1 MDPQNLKI
9 VIILHF
15 QDLNGPHRPSPRI
28 LILGPKYYVCEEIPT
43 WYDISEEQDQQL
55 FIKKKTFPT
64 VLTVFRLNFFSSSD
78 LL

>member
-1 MDPQNLKI
+1 MDNNIGTKI
-9 VIILHF
+9 LRVCQEIL
-15 QDLNGPHRPSPRI
+15 
-28 LILGPKYYVCEEIPT
+28 T